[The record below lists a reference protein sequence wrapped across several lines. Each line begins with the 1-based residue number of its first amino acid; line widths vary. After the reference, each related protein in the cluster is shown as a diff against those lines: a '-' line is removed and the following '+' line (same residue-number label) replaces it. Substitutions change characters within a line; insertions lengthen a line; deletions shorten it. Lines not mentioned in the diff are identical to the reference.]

1 MFENELLQLEHK
13 HLRRRL
19 LRVDSAQGP
28 WVTVGGR
35 KVLLM
40 CSNDYLGLASHPKLK
55 EAACAVMEQ
64 YGFGS
69 GASRLVSGNSAL
81 HEKLEERLAAFKE
94 TESAI
99 LFNSGYAANA
109 GIIPAVVGETDAV
122 FSDSLNHASI
132 IDGCRL
138 SRASVHVFRHKDVDH
153 LESLLRKSDA
163 ARRRLIITDGVF
175 SMDGDIAPLP
185 DLASLA
191 EKYEAM
197 VMVDDAHATG
207 VLGKNGRG
215 TAEHFGLQ
223 GRVHIQMGTLGKA
236 FGSFGAYA
244 AGDRSLIE
252 YLVNTSRSFLFST
265 ALPSVVCAASIAA
278 INIVESQPGLMMKL
292 WKNRSRLVDGLKALG
307 ISTGRSETPII
318 PVIIG
323 DNDKAL
329 KAAARILDG
338 GLFAPAIRPPTVP
351 AGTARIRTTATAA
364 HDDQDIDRALEIFGI
379 MKEEGFFSN
388 ERTG

>member
-1 MFENELLQLEHK
+1 MEHG

-28 WVTVGGR
+28 WAMVGGR

-40 CSNDYLGLASHPKLK
+40 CSNDYLGLASHWALM
-55 EAACAVMEQ
+55 EAACAAMEQ

-81 HEKLEERLAAFKE
+81 HEELEQRLAAFKG

-99 LFNSGYAANA
+99 VFNSGYAANT
-109 GIIPAVVGETDAV
+109 GIIPAVAGETDAV

-138 SRASVHVFRHKDVDH
+138 SRASVHVFRHKDADH

-163 ARRRLIITDGVF
+163 FRRRLIVTDGVF

-185 DLASLA
+185 DLVSLA
-191 EKYEAM
+191 EKYGAM
-197 VMVDDAHATG
+197 VMVDDAHAAG

-244 AGDRSLIE
+244 AGDRGLIE

-265 ALPSVVCAASIAA
+265 ALPPAVCAASIAA
-278 INIVESQPGLMMKL
+278 IGIVESLPGLMMKL

-307 ISTGRSETPII
+307 ISTGRSETPIV

-329 KAAARILDG
+329 KAAARILDE

-351 AGTARIRTTATAA
+351 AGTARIRATITAA
-364 HDDQDIDRALEIFGI
+364 HSDNDIDRALKIFGT
-379 MKEEGFFSN
+379 MKKEGFFS
-388 ERTG
+388 

>member
-1 MFENELLQLEHK
+1 MEHE

-19 LRVDSAQGP
+19 LRVDSAQAP
-28 WVTVGGR
+28 WATVGGR
-35 KVLLM
+35 NVLLM

-55 EAACAVMEQ
+55 EAACVAMEQ

-81 HEKLEERLAAFKE
+81 HEELEERLAAFKG
-94 TESAI
+94 TGSAVV
-99 LFNSGYAANA
+99 FNSGYAANT
-109 GIIPAVVGETDAV
+109 GIIPAVAGETDAV

-138 SRASVHVFRHKDVDH
+138 SRASVHVFRHKDSDH

-163 ARRRLIITDGVF
+163 FRRRLIVTDGVF

-185 DLASLA
+185 DLVSLA
-191 EKYEAM
+191 EKYGAM

-265 ALPSVVCAASIAA
+265 ALPPAVCAASIAA

-292 WKNRSRLVDGLKALG
+292 WKNRCRLVDGLKALG

-323 DNDKAL
+323 DNDRAL
-329 KAAARILDG
+329 KAAARILDE

-351 AGTARIRTTATAA
+351 AGTARIRTTVTAA
-364 HDDQDIDRALEIFGI
+364 HDDQDIDRALEIFGT

-388 ERTG
+388 ERT

>member
-1 MFENELLQLEHK
+1 MFEHELLQLEHE

-55 EAACAVMEQ
+55 EAACAAMEQ

-81 HEKLEERLAAFKE
+81 HEELENRLAAFKG

-99 LFNSGYAANA
+99 VFNSGYAANT
-109 GIIPAVVGETDAV
+109 GIIPAVAGETDAV

-138 SRASVHVFRHKDVDH
+138 SRASVHVFRHKDADH
-153 LESLLRKSDA
+153 LESLLRKSDV
-163 ARRRLIITDGVF
+163 ARRRLIVTDGVF

-185 DLASLA
+185 DLVSLA
-191 EKYEAM
+191 GKYGAM
-197 VMVDDAHATG
+197 VMVDDAHAAG

-252 YLVNTSRSFLFST
+252 YLANTSRSFLFST
-265 ALPSVVCAASIAA
+265 ALPPAVCAASIAA
-278 INIVESQPGLMMKL
+278 LSIVESLPELMMKL
-292 WKNRSRLVDGLKALG
+292 RKNRSRLVDGLKALG

-329 KAAARILDG
+329 KVSARILDE

-351 AGTARIRTTATAA
+351 AGTARIRTTITAA
-364 HDDQDIDRALEIFGI
+364 HSDNDIDRALEIFGI
-379 MKEEGFFSN
+379 LKKEGFFSN
-388 ERTG
+388 ERTE

>member
-1 MFENELLQLEHK
+1 
-13 HLRRRL
+13 
-19 LRVDSAQGP
+19 
-28 WVTVGGR
+28 VGGR

-40 CSNDYLGLASHPKLK
+40 CSNDYLGLASHWALK
-55 EAACAVMEQ
+55 EAACVAMEQ

-69 GASRLVSGNSAL
+69 GASRLVSGNSAF
-81 HEKLEERLAAFKE
+81 HEDLEQRLAAFKG

-99 LFNSGYAANA
+99 VFNSGYAANA
-109 GIIPAVVGETDAV
+109 GIIPAVAGETDAV

-138 SRASVHVFRHKDVDH
+138 SRASVHVFRHKDVNH
-153 LESLLRKSDA
+153 LESLLRKSDV
-163 ARRRLIITDGVF
+163 ARRRLIVTDGVF

-185 DLASLA
+185 DLVSLA

-197 VMVDDAHATG
+197 VMVDDAHAAG

-265 ALPSVVCAASIAA
+265 ALPPAVCAASIAA
-278 INIVESQPGLMMKL
+278 ISIVESQPGLMMKL
-292 WKNRSRLVDGLKALG
+292 WKNRSRLVDGLKTLG

-323 DNDKAL
+323 DNDKAF
-329 KAAARILDG
+329 KAAARILEE

-351 AGTARIRTTATAA
+351 AGTARIRTTVTAA
-364 HDDQDIDRALEIFGI
+364 HSDNDIDRALEIFGT

-388 ERTG
+388 ERT

>member
-1 MFENELLQLEHK
+1 MFEHELLQLEHE

-55 EAACAVMEQ
+55 EAACAAMEQ

-81 HEKLEERLAAFKE
+81 HEELEERLAAFKG

-99 LFNSGYAANA
+99 VFNSGYAANT
-109 GIIPAVVGETDAV
+109 GIIPAVAGETDAV

-138 SRASVHVFRHKDVDH
+138 SRASVHVFRHKDADH
-153 LESLLRKSDA
+153 LEGLLRKSDA
-163 ARRRLIITDGVF
+163 ARRRLIVTDGVF

-185 DLASLA
+185 DLVSLA
-191 EKYEAM
+191 EKYGAM
-197 VMVDDAHATG
+197 VMVDDAHAAG

-215 TAEHFGLQ
+215 TAEHFGLL

-265 ALPSVVCAASIAA
+265 ALPPAVCAASIAA
-278 INIVESQPGLMMKL
+278 IGIVESLPGLMMTL

-307 ISTGRSETPII
+307 ISMGLSETPII

-329 KAAARILDG
+329 KAAARILDE

-351 AGTARIRTTATAA
+351 VGTARIRTTITAA

-388 ERTG
+388 ERT